1 MDNEIEGLND
11 KQVRFCQ
18 EYLIDL
24 NATQAA
30 KRSGYS
36 QNTARQMGTE
46 NLSKPVIAEYIA
58 TLKAERL
65 KEVTLS
71 QQEVLEELRNFA
83 YSDITDTMELTAKEI
98 KALPVEVR
106 RMITS
111 FKRRV
116 TKFGEGGT
124 NEEETV
130 EIRFIDK
137 VKVFEMLNKHIG
149 FYEEDNRQSKP
160 EQSQITIN
168 HDKKG
173 INLGNDEQE

>member
-30 KRSGYS
+30 IRAGYS
-36 QNTARQMGTE
+36 KTSAKQIGGDNMTKHDLLA
-46 NLSKPVIAEYIA
+46 YIA

-71 QQEVLEELRNFA
+71 QKDVLEELRNFA
-83 YSDITDTMELTAKEI
+83 YSDITETMELTAKEI

-111 FKRRV
+111 FERKV
-116 TKFGEGGT
+116 FTYGDDS
-124 NEEETV
+124 NNQEETV
-130 EIRFIDK
+130 KVRFIDK

-168 HDKKG
+168 HEKKP